1 MVIGKEYLGFNDG
14 VYANGNVFA
23 DIFHNAGYIGY
34 ILISIVLSGLYMAID
49 YVSRNKTRLFTIPMT
64 FMACYVL
71 INTGLFVS
79 LITHGIILSLVVIG
93 FYPNINFKILAKT
106 K

>member
-1 MVIGKEYLGFNDG
+1 
-14 VYANGNVFA
+14 
-23 DIFHNAGYIGY
+23 
-34 ILISIVLSGLYMAID
+34 
-49 YVSRNKTRLFTIPMT
+49 MT